1 MTCYYSIDEIHS
13 VILPDLEV
21 LAANVHSLLLL
32 LISQLMRDEP
42 TYFLL
47 DTKLIVQIHFKAA
60 AANPCFML

>member
-13 VILPDLEV
+13 KILPDLEV
-21 LAANVHSLLLL
+21 LAANAPSLLLL
-32 LISQLMRDEP
+32 LISQFVRDEP

-47 DTKLIVQIHFKAA
+47 DTKLIVQNRFKAA